1 MMRTTHL
8 SLTCVVVAVLLA
20 ACGGSSAETTTT
32 TAAEA
37 TSTTAVTSTSAEATS
52 TTAAGSTGVPATT
65 ATTTTTTATT
75 SSTTTTTVPPTTE
88 DPAAR
93 VTVIA
98 VEWANGELVGEEEY
112 EVARDAVV
120 EIIVTADVSD
130 EIHVHG
136 YDVFADVGPG
146 EPGSVTF
153 TASIPGIFEVEFEGS
168 GLLLFDLIVS

>member
-65 ATTTTTTATT
+65 ATTTTATT

-136 YDVFADVGPG
+136 YDVFADVAPG